1 MLQVILASDKNLK
14 YYEILKALAS
24 APRSSWVASPDLQA
38 HPDHLLQQF
47 RHLSDWKKTS
57 SSTFCCTISSLDC
70 RFGWERL
77 SFSAGALFARQAM
90 LYQVPVLARL
100 CGYGSI
106 LCLKHLKSSACAGF
120 QKHSW
125 AYSNVECTGWLRDFI
140 QASHTDVAMKH
151 KSGERIVLRL
161 SAAPSPKAQLEKGIH
176 VGQDWIYFTLPDA
189 TFARLHMR
197 SPPTMM

>member
-1 MLQVILASDKNLK
+1 MILASDKNLK

-77 SFSAGALFARQAM
+77 SFSAGALFCKAGNALPGTSLNKALRIRKHTV
-90 LYQVPVLARL
+90 LEISQVNVQ
-100 CGYGSI
+100 GS
-106 LCLKHLKSSACAGF
+106 KA
-120 QKHSW
+120 QW
-125 AYSNVECTGWLRDFI
+125 AYYVECCSGISSPPTMRLKAH
-140 QASHTDVAMKH
+140 Q
-151 KSGERIVLRL
+151 SGERIVLRL
-161 SAAPSPKAQLEKGIH
+161 SASQA
-176 VGQDWIYFTLPDA
+176 
-189 TFARLHMR
+189 
-197 SPPTMM
+197 

>member
-1 MLQVILASDKNLK
+1 MILASDKNLK
-14 YYEILKALAS
+14 YYEIRKALAS

-125 AYSNVECTGWLRDFI
+125 AYYVECPGWLRHFI
-140 QASHTDVAMKH
+140 TSHHDVAMKAH
-151 KSGERIVLRL
+151 QSGERIVLRL
-161 SAAPSPKAQLEKGIH
+161 SAAPSQAHFHGK
-176 VGQDWIYFTLPDA
+176 
-189 TFARLHMR
+189 RLHVHTGSISLYRMQLLQARHMR
-197 SPPTMM
+197 